1 MIVGERRERA
11 ELNRSRRSKGSGS
24 RMAKIVDESASILEA
39 VKWLSQPYVSLEH
52 PRKHRL
58 EPTR

>member
-11 ELNRSRRSKGSGS
+11 ELNRSMRLTSSGS

-39 VKWLSQPYVSLEH
+39 VKQLSQPHVPLEH
-52 PRKHRL
+52 LQKHRL